1 MEVVN
6 TTSTTDP
13 VNMYNYLNSYVMNP
27 TVLIIIILIVVIYYA
42 FSSSLG
48 PGNLDPY
55 NLDPYQNYNRSS
67 SGSIFGFI
75 IISILVIL
83 ILVNAFQYF
92 FSINVTAYI
101 QDLFTPKPTV
111 DIVVD
116 ETTGKKET
124 TDKDKIMDKDQAIDI
139 DESTD
144 IDKSTNIGESSTNKD
159 QTIVATQT
167 VNKDQSSY
175 KPAPAPE
182 IKFKKQVFNIPG
194 NYYTYNDAKAM
205 CSAYGAELATY
216 DQLEKAYNNGAEWC
230 NYGWS
235 ANQLAL
241 FPTQKKTY
249 DILQGTPGHE
259 NDCGRPGINGGY
271 IANPNVKFGVNCY
284 GNKPKIRSDEE
295 ELMKTSK
302 PYPQTEQDIAFQKKV
317 DEMRNNLDQILLSPF
332 NRDTWGSV

>member
-6 TTSTTDP
+6 TRSTTDP

-27 TVLIIIILIVVIYYA
+27 MVLVILILIVVAYYA

-48 PGNLDPY
+48 SGNLGTTGDY
-55 NLDPYQNYNRSS
+55 NEGS
-67 SGSIFGFI
+67 SIFGLI
-75 IISILVIL
+75 IVIILVFL

-101 QDLFTPKPTV
+101 QGLFTPKTTV

-116 ETTGKKET
+116 EGK
-124 TDKDKIMDKDQAIDI
+124 
-139 DESTD
+139 
-144 IDKSTNIGESSTNKD
+144 
-159 QTIVATQT
+159 
-167 VNKDQSSY
+167 Y
-175 KPAPAPE
+175 KPAPVRAS
-182 IKFKKQVFNIPG
+182 KFKKQVFNIPG
-194 NYYTYNDAKAM
+194 NYYTYDDAKAL
-205 CSAYGAELATY
+205 CSAYGADLANY
-216 DQLEKAYNNGAEWC
+216 SQLEQAYNAGAEWC

-249 DILQGTPGHE
+249 DTLQTIPGHE

-284 GNKPKIRSDEE
+284 GYKPKMRSDEE
-295 ELMKTSK
+295 ELMKTAK
-302 PYPQTEQDIAFQKKV
+302 AYPETAEDIAFQKKV
-317 DEMRNNLDQILLSPF
+317 DKMRNNLDQILVSPF
-332 NRDTWGSV
+332 NRDIWGHI